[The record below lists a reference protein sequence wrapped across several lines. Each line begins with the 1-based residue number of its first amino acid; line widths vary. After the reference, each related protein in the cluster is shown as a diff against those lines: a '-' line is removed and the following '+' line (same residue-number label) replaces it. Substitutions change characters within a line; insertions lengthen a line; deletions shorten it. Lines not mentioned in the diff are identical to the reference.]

1 MKNTIKIL
9 GNNNLANNFLTS
21 IHSLVNCFL
30 SFYSI
35 VYQNN
40 ILFKPIMVYSIG
52 HLLCDTYYFQYKIDI
67 NKSKNVYILHHSIFM
82 CSWLLVF
89 YDMNLINYLLYL
101 LLSEITILPLNL
113 KYHFKKNK
121 NHQLEL
127 LFGVIT
133 YVLFFI
139 FRIIN
144 FSFHLYLF
152 IKNKNLIVLS
162 FFIPLLF
169 LQYYWFGLMTLKVLE
184 KLNIIQNLLYIW

>member
-67 NKSKNVYILHHSIFM
+67 NKSKNVYILHHTIFIS
-82 CSWLLVF
+82 SWLLVF
-89 YDMNLINYLLYL
+89 NDMNLINYLLYL
-101 LLSEITILPLNL
+101 LLSEITVLPLNL
-113 KYHFKKNK
+113 KYYFKKNK
-121 NHQLEL
+121 N
-127 LFGVIT
+127 
-133 YVLFFI
+133 
-139 FRIIN
+139 
-144 FSFHLYLF
+144 
-152 IKNKNLIVLS
+152 
-162 FFIPLLF
+162 
-169 LQYYWFGLMTLKVLE
+169 
-184 KLNIIQNLLYIW
+184 